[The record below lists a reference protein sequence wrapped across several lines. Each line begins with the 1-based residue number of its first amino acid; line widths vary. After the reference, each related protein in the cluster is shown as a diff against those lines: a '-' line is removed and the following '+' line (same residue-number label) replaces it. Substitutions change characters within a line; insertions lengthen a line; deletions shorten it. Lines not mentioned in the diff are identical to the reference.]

1 MFAFF
6 YIKVD
11 LVHCQVNNEQILFLL
26 NAVSV
31 VANTKVLGGQK
42 SDPKS
47 FGVRCD
53 RNLFK
58 EKNQTSRNDF
68 NPVQ

>member
-1 MFAFF
+1 M
-6 YIKVD
+6 
-11 LVHCQVNNEQILFLL
+11 NNEQFLFLL

-31 VANTKVLGGQK
+31 MANTKVLGGQK

-53 RNLFK
+53 RN
-58 EKNQTSRNDF
+58 NI
-68 NPVQ
+68 